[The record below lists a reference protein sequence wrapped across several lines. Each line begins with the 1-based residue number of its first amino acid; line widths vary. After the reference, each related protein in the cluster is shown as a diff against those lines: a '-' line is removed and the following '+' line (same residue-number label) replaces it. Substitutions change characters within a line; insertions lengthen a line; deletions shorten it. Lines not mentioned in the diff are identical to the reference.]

1 MVVTVVRSLMMPI
14 DNGADWSNTTF
25 TVDALVSVTHY
36 SSSIRRNIYN
46 SANIVG
52 ETALGT

>member
-1 MVVTVVRSLMMPI
+1 MTRM
-14 DNGADWSNTTF
+14 GALCANASN
-25 TVDALVSVTHY
+25 ALVSVTHY
-36 SSSIRRNIYN
+36 SFQYSAKLYN